1 MRTIV
6 IILICI
12 SLIVPVLAQQAD
24 RYETAVQQKVRFAQL
39 HIYLDSGNRALAA
52 YQFELKAT
60 AGRPALAKADVKIV
74 GVENGEHPAFKEP
87 PYYDPAALANDR
99 IIIAAF
105 STGKNLPK
113 GRTRVT
119 TIQLQIIGEV
129 EPKYALELTVA
140 GDANGNEI
148 PAEITYEKGEQK

>member
-105 STGKNLPK
+105 STDKDLPK

-119 TIQLQIIGEV
+119 TIQLQIIGDT
-129 EPKYALELTVA
+129 EPEYSLELTVA
-140 GDANGNEI
+140 ADANGNEI
-148 PAEITYEKGEQK
+148 PAKITYEKGEQK

>member
-6 IILICI
+6 IILISI
-12 SLIVPVLAQQAD
+12 SLLVPVLAQQAD
-24 RYETAVQQKVRFAQL
+24 QYETSVRQKVRFAQL

-60 AGRPALAKADVKIV
+60 AGQIEIV
-74 GVENGEHPAFKEP
+74 GVENGQHPAFEEP
-87 PYYDPAALANDR
+87 PYYDPAAMAQNR

-105 STGKNLPK
+105 STDKDLPK
-113 GRTRVT
+113 GRTRIT
-119 TIQLQIIGEV
+119 TIQLQIIGDA
-129 EPKYALELTVA
+129 EPEYELELTVA
-140 GDANGNEI
+140 GDANGNKI

>member
-6 IILICI
+6 IILINI
-12 SLIVPVLAQQAD
+12 SLIVPVPAQQAD
-24 RYETAVQQKVRFAQL
+24 QYETAVQRKVRFAQL

-60 AGRPALAKADVKIV
+60 AGRPALAKAGVKIV
-74 GVENGEHPAFKEP
+74 GVENGEHPAFEEP
-87 PYYDPAALANDR
+87 PYYDPAALAKDR

-105 STGKNLPK
+105 STDENLPK
-113 GRTRVT
+113 GRTRIT
-119 TIQLQIIGEV
+119 TIQLQIIGDA
-129 EPKYALELTVA
+129 EPEYELELTVA

-148 PAEITYEKGEQK
+148 PAKITYEKGEQK